1 MALLLSFYIKSIPPT
16 IRSRKLF
23 LMVPHNMAAQDID
36 RLSSFQINVEV
47 SIKKRN
53 RDSMDICNV
62 PVKIEYFMM
71 SNTKHVVSQQ
81 VDLLFT
87 NNRIV

>member
-1 MALLLSFYIKSIPPT
+1 
-16 IRSRKLF
+16 
-23 LMVPHNMAAQDID
+23 MVPHNMAAQDID

-53 RDSMDICNV
+53 RDSMDIYNA